1 MISVILYGRNDSY
14 GYNLHKRAALSINCI
29 AQVLTAPTDE
39 IIFVDYNTPD
49 DYPTFPEAIQDTLTP
64 VAKAKL
70 RILRARSD
78 VHARFASRTH
88 LAALEPV
95 ARNIAVRRS
104 SEASRWILSTN
115 TDMIF
120 VPRNGESLTEA
131 LQGLPPGHYG
141 TARFEI
147 PESLW
152 ESFNR
157 IDPGQCIA
165 FLRHWAPR
173 MHLNEVVYGGPH
185 ILFDG
190 PGDFQLFERRDL
202 FALNGFDER
211 MILGWHVDSN
221 IARRANLLHGP
232 VKSALEHVFAYHCDH
247 TRQTTPAHRRERIEN
262 DSRVFVDSVDDP
274 VLTVQADSWG
284 CPQDRIEPIR
294 LDDTRARRFVSILE
308 STVSPTAKPYFESVY
323 SPATSGNYWYVAEH
337 VLAFLID
344 LLIDIPKNARV
355 GWCGVRQDLFDLFL
369 KAWRRCGFERPL
381 SL

>member
-64 VAKAKL
+64 IAKAKL

-88 LAALEPV
+88 LVALEPV
-95 ARNIAVRRS
+95 ARNIAVPRS

-131 LQGLPPGHYG
+131 LKGLAPGHYG

-157 IDPGQCIA
+157 ADPERCVG
-165 FLRHWAPR
+165 FLRQWAPR
-173 MHLNEVVYGGPH
+173 MYLNEVVYGGPS

-190 PGDFQLFERRDL
+190 PGDFQLFERHDL
-202 FALNGFDER
+202 FALHGFDER

-232 VKSALEHVFAYHCDH
+232 VTSALDQVYAYHCDH
-247 TRQTTPAHRRERIEN
+247 TRQATPAHRRERLEN
-262 DSRVFVDSVDDP
+262 DSRVFVDSVDEA
-274 VLTVQADSWG
+274 VLAAQADSWG
-284 CPQDRIEPIR
+284 CPQDRIEEIR
-294 LDDTRARRFVSILE
+294 LDEVRVRRFVSILE
-308 STVSPTAKPYFESVY
+308 SAVSPTPNPYFESLY
-323 SPATSGNYWYVAEH
+323 TPASFANYWYLPEH
-337 VLAFLID
+337 VLGFLID
-344 LLIDIPKNARV
+344 LLLDLPRNAR
-355 GWCGVRQDLFDLFL
+355 
-369 KAWRRCGFERPL
+369 
-381 SL
+381 